1 MMSEMQLGV
10 HSFIEL
16 LETIADNKYVLG
28 DRLVEIG
35 VSGPNLE
42 ATLAA
47 VAMAQGELGHARLLY
62 NWCFDLRGVKGKKAE
77 IHGQTGKAFKG
88 VVNVHNWISLI
99 AALYTVNTAIHIVLQ
114 SALES
119 NHSKVASRVQKLIR
133 EQKDHIIYA
142 KNWAEQLLH
151 DQGAVP
157 HRFRESLNEMMDE
170 AFAWLTEIEKKQALQ
185 TEGYLSKNVKLTE
198 KFKEQLKA
206 VNTEH
211 FVHTK

>member
-1 MMSEMQLGV
+1 MSKMQLGV

-35 VSGPNLE
+35 VGGSNLE

-62 NWCFDLRGVKGKKAE
+62 NWCFDLRGVRGKKAD
-77 IHGQTGKAFKG
+77 ILRQTGKAFRG

-142 KNWAEQLLH
+142 KNWAKQLLH
-151 DQGAVP
+151 DQGIVP
-157 HRFRESLNEMMDE
+157 HRFRESLNGVVDE
-170 AFAWLTEIEKKQALQ
+170 AYAWLAKIEKKQELQ
-185 TEGYLSKNVKLTE
+185 MEGYLPKNVKLTE
-198 KFKEQLKA
+198 KFKEQWKEL
-206 VNTEH
+206 NNEH
-211 FVHTK
+211 LVHTK

>member
-1 MMSEMQLGV
+1 MSEMQLGV

-16 LETIADNKYVLG
+16 LETIADNKYMLG

-77 IHGQTGKAFKG
+77 IRGQTGKAFRG

-114 SALES
+114 STLES
-119 NHSKVASRVQKLIR
+119 SHSKVASRIQKLIR

-142 KNWAEQLLH
+142 KNWAKQLRH

-157 HRFRESLNEMMDE
+157 HRFRESLNGIIDE
-170 AFAWLTEIEKKQALQ
+170 VYAWLAKVEQNQKLQ
-185 TEGYLSKNVKLTE
+185 TEGYLPKNVKLTE
-198 KFKEQLKA
+198 KFKEQLKEF
-206 VNTEH
+206 NTEH
-211 FVHTK
+211 LVHMK

>member
-1 MMSEMQLGV
+1 MIEMQLGV

-16 LETIADNKYVLG
+16 LETIADNKYMLG

-77 IHGQTGKAFKG
+77 IRRQTGKAFRG

-114 SALES
+114 STLES
-119 NHSKVASRVQKLIR
+119 SHSKVASRIQKLIR

-142 KNWAEQLLH
+142 KNWAEQLRH
-151 DQGAVP
+151 DQGTVP
-157 HRFRESLNEMMDE
+157 HRFRESLNGIIDE
-170 AFAWLTEIEKKQALQ
+170 VYAWLAKVEQNQKLQ
-185 TEGYLSKNVKLTE
+185 TEGYLPKNVKLTE
-198 KFKEQLKA
+198 KFKEQLKEL
-206 VNTEH
+206 NTEH
-211 FVHTK
+211 LVHTK

>member
-1 MMSEMQLGV
+1 MSEMQPGV
-10 HSFIEL
+10 RSFIEL

-62 NWCFDLRGVKGKKAE
+62 NWCFDLRGVKGKKSE
-77 IHGQTGKAFKG
+77 IRGQTGKAFRG

-99 AALYTVNTAIHIVLQ
+99 AALYTVNTAINIVLQ

-119 NHSKVASRVQKLIR
+119 GRSKVASRIQKLIR
-133 EQKDHIIYA
+133 EQQDHIIYA
-142 KNWAEQLLH
+142 KNWAEQLRH

-157 HRFRESLNEMMDE
+157 RRFRESLNGIIDE
-170 AFAWLTEIEKKQALQ
+170 AYAWLAKIETNEELQ
-185 TEGYLSKNVKLTE
+185 SEGYLPKNVKLTE
-198 KFKEQLKA
+198 KFREQLKEL
-206 VNTEH
+206 NTEH
-211 FVHTK
+211 LVHTK

>member
-1 MMSEMQLGV
+1 MSKMKLGV

-62 NWCFDLRGVKGKKAE
+62 NWCFDLRGVKGKKAD
-77 IHGQTGKAFKG
+77 ILRQTGKAFRG

-119 NHSKVASRVQKLIR
+119 NHSKAASRVQKLIR

-142 KNWAEQLLH
+142 KNWAKQLLH
-151 DQGAVP
+151 DQGIVP
-157 HRFRESLNEMMDE
+157 HRFRESLNGVVDE
-170 AFAWLTEIEKKQALQ
+170 AYAWLAEIEKKQELQ
-185 TEGYLSKNVKLTE
+185 MEGYLPKDVKLTE
-198 KFKEQLKA
+198 KFKEQWKEL
-206 VNTEH
+206 NNEH
-211 FVHTK
+211 LVHTK

>member
-1 MMSEMQLGV
+1 VSEMQLSV
-10 HSFIEL
+10 RSFIEL

-47 VAMAQGELGHARLLY
+47 IAMAQGELGHARLLY
-62 NWCFDLRGVKGKKAE
+62 NWCFDLRNMKGKKAE
-77 IHGQTGKAFKG
+77 IHGQTGKAFRG

-99 AALYTVNTAIHIVLQ
+99 AVLYTVNTAINIVLQ

-119 NHSKVASRVQKLIR
+119 CHSKVASRIQKLIR
-133 EQKDHIIYA
+133 EQQDHIIYA
-142 KNWAEQLLH
+142 KNWAEQLCR

-157 HRFRESLNEMMDE
+157 HRFRESLKEIIDE
-170 AFAWLTEIEKKQALQ
+170 VYAWLAEIEKNQELQA
-185 TEGYLSKNVKLTE
+185 EGYLPKNVKLTE
-198 KFKEQLKA
+198 KFKEQLKEL
-206 VNTEH
+206 NTEH
-211 FVHTK
+211 LVHMK